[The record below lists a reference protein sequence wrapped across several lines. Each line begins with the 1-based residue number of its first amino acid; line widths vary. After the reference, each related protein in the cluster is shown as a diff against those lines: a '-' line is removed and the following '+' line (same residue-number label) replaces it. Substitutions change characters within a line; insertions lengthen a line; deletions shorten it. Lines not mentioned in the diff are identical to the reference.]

1 MVYNILLNAGN
12 YSNAQQSTT
21 AGGIAG
27 AFGAFFAGLTLLY
40 IVILLLP
47 IVIALTI
54 RIIYGFITSGI
65 AGEKGYNK
73 IGFFWYGFLFFPIAV
88 GVAILAEP
96 KPEAYKV
103 PSEEQQIAKYREMYE
118 AGTMSWTE
126 FNEKKEEI
134 ERKKYFK

>member
-54 RIIYGFITSGI
+54 RIIYGFITFSSKLVVLQI
-65 AGEKGYNK
+65 SSFASWLTE
-73 IGFFWYGFLFFPIAV
+73 FFPYALLYI
-88 GVAILAEP
+88 IPPQL
-96 KPEAYKV
+96 
-103 PSEEQQIAKYREMYE
+103 
-118 AGTMSWTE
+118 
-126 FNEKKEEI
+126 
-134 ERKKYFK
+134 